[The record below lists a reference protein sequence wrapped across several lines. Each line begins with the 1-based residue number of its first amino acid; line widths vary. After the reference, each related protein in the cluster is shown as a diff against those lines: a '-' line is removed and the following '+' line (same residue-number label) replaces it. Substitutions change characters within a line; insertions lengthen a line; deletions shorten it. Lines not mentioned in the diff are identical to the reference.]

1 MREAANK
8 WGDQTTGLSI
18 SFTSDD
24 RHPCAGYLSAIPEDG
39 AKNASGFYNDVC
51 GDPFGTD
58 VIAVTLSQSF
68 GSRYTES
75 DIVFNIGESWRVYDG
90 TPISSLDFRR
100 VAVHEFGHLIG
111 LDHEESNS
119 AIMAPFIG
127 GIFNP
132 TADDLNGSRDIYSP
146 ATGGGDNGGNNGGGS
161 APAIR
166 AALEEPSAGQPASGV
181 TNIRGWAVGTAGIKS
196 ISLYIDGSYAT
207 DIPYGGERAD
217 VEQQF
222 PNYLNPKESGYS
234 MSFYWGNLTPGL
246 HNIEIRALDNAGRT
260 ESVKSDFTVRS
271 FGNAFI
277 SDPNSVQILSGATVT
292 DPQTVTL
299 NTVRVNGQNHKVVLK
314 WNTAS
319 QKWDIDEID

>member
-18 SFTSDD
+18 SFTRDD

-39 AKNASGFYNDVC
+39 AKNASGFYCDVC

-166 AALEEPSAGQPASGV
+166 VSLEEPSANQTASGV
-181 TNIRGWAVGTAGIKS
+181 TNIRGWAVG
-196 ISLYIDGSYAT
+196 ISTIRRVELYIDNKFVGN
-207 DIPYGGERAD
+207 IPYGGGRPD
-217 VEQQF
+217 VAQSF
-222 PNYLNPKESGYS
+222 PNYSNPEDSGFS
-234 MSFYWGNLTPGL
+234 MIYNWGNLTNGTHNMEVRVFDSAGRRDSDSTSFTVHAFDNPFISNPD
-246 HNIEIRALDNAGRT
+246 NIEIL
-260 ESVKSDFTVRS
+260 SD
-271 FGNAFI
+271 
-277 SDPNSVQILSGATVT
+277 ATVSDGNT
-292 DPQTVTL
+292 ISL
-299 NTVRVNGQNHKVVLK
+299 NQVRADGKAYRVVLR

-319 QKWDIDEID
+319 QKWDIAEIN